1 VVPSAQRMPSRD
13 ESRQHASRSANPASS
28 SGNQTNATA
37 QVEIDAPAILT
48 ALAGPRNEHLKTLET
63 ETGIAIGMRGNPI
76 NIQGPAEDVAFFERV
91 IAELV
96 QALRDGST
104 LNNPDV
110 ARATRMLR
118 DHPEVRL
125 RDVFHDVVLVSA
137 RHRVIAPKGLAQKKY
152 VEAIRDHDVVF
163 GIGPAGTG
171 KTYLA
176 MAMAVSA
183 LTARQIKRIILTRPA
198 V

>member
-1 VVPSAQRMPSRD
+1 MPTREDQRN
-13 ESRQHASRSANPASS
+13 HAARPAS
-28 SGNQTNATA
+28 NKPEAAHATA
-37 QVEIDAPAILT
+37 QVEIDDPAILT

-63 ETGIAIGMRGNPI
+63 ETGIAIGMRGNQI
-76 NIQGPAEDVAFFERV
+76 NIQGPAEDVAFVERV

-152 VEAIRDHDVVF
+152 VEAIREHDVV
-163 GIGPAGTG
+163 
-171 KTYLA
+171 
-176 MAMAVSA
+176 
-183 LTARQIKRIILTRPA
+183 
-198 V
+198 